1 MTRSFIARII
11 TRVLLSN
18 RSGHELMITTITAS
32 DRFAAILQAVAQVAP
47 KGYRY
52 AETIG

>member
-1 MTRSFIARII
+1 MIRSFLPRTI

-18 RSGHELMITTITAS
+18 RRGHELMIAVVTTS

-47 KGYRY
+47 KGYSY